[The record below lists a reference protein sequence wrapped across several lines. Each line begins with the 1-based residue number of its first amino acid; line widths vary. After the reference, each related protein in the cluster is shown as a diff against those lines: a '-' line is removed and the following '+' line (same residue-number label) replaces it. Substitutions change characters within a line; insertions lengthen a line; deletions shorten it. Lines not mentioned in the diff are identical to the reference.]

1 VRKRRPGTADLARL
15 AADLGRTSAV
25 LLRNGSVYAVPTV
38 TASTEG
44 IDHVLWMVNPEK
56 IAAVSVPA

>member
-1 VRKRRPGTADLARL
+1 M
-15 AADLGRTSAV
+15 RT
-25 LLRNGSVYAVPTV
+25 RMGSVYAVLTV

-44 IDHVLWMVNPEK
+44 IDHMLWMVNPEK